1 MPYAHRETI
10 YDADT
15 HMMETPDWVA
25 QFADPAIRPRLEKFG
40 EGLHEFLQRTENAV
54 ANHAARERDPVARAA
69 LEAGFME
76 MRNKGVD
83 ALGAFDPEERR
94 RANDLLGFKAQI
106 VFPTAAYN
114 QVVAASDEEVLL
126 GGIQALNRGM
136 QAFCAADPRMIGI
149 GYVPLRCGAGTA
161 LRMLDGVLA
170 AGFRIVALDTIPPK
184 NGQGFTHPDYDPV
197 WARIQEADVPIALH
211 VGLDGG
217 WDPVPRA
224 FFENGR
230 TYKPAVG
237 DAPRDALSYMSIAYN
252 AELFLSAM
260 IFDGVFERFP
270 RLRIGAIELGAS
282 WVISWMRHLD
292 QAHRAFRRIQ
302 DLSEVKM
309 APSDYVRRHLKLTPF
324 AGEDIGW
331 LLRSGA
337 EDLLMF
343 ASDYPH
349 HEGTDDPI
357 GRFERTMDDVAEPIR
372 EKFYAGNF
380 RDYLGAQLP
389 D

>member
-1 MPYAHRETI
+1 MAYAHRDTI

-15 HMMETPDWVA
+15 HMMETPDWIA
-25 QFADPAIRPRLEKFG
+25 QFAEPAIRDRLPTFG
-40 EGLHEFLQRTENAV
+40 EGLPDFQRRTERAI
-54 ANHAARERDPVARAA
+54 AKHADRQRDPQARQA
-69 LEAGFME
+69 LEAGFMRME
-76 MRNKGVD
+76 NKGVD
-83 ALGAFDPEERR
+83 ALGAFDPAERQ

-114 QVVAASDEEVLL
+114 QVVAARDPEVLL
-126 GGIQALNRGM
+126 GGVRALNCGLRSY
-136 QAFCAADPRMIGI
+136 CAVDPRMIPI
-149 GYVPLRCGAGTA
+149 TYLPLRCGPATSVELIEEA
-161 LRMLDGVLA
+161 LATGA
-170 AGFRIVALDTIPPK
+170 RIVAVDAIPADD
-184 NGQGFTHPDYDPV
+184 GLAFTHPEFDAV
-197 WARIQEADVPIALH
+197 WARIQEADLPIAVH

-252 AELFLSAM
+252 AELFFAAL
-260 IFDGVFERFP
+260 IFDGVLERFP
-270 RLRIGAIELGAS
+270 KLRLAAIELGAS
-282 WVISWMRHLD
+282 WVISWMKHLD
-292 QAHRAFRRIQ
+292 QSHRAFRRIQ
-302 DLSEVKM
+302 DLSQVKLR
-309 APSDYVRRHLKLTPF
+309 PSEYVQRHIKLTPF
-324 AGEDIGW
+324 PGEDIGW

-357 GRFERTMDDVAEPIR
+357 GRFERTMVDVAEVAR
-372 EKFYAGNF
+372 EKFFAGNF
-380 RDYLGAQLP
+380 RDYLGTQLA
-389 D
+389 